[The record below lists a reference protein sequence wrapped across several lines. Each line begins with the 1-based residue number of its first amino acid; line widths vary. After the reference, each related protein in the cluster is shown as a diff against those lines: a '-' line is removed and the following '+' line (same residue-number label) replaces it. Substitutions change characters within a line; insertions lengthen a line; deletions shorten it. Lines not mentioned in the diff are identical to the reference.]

1 MIEFTNTVLLLVAI
15 KKYWCDMYRNA
26 SAEDCDV
33 MPRHGRA
40 QAVGEQ
46 RAKGHHGVGQ
56 TAQPASMLRLGDFGY
71 EDLKC

>member
-1 MIEFTNTVLLLVAI
+1 
-15 KKYWCDMYRNA
+15 
-26 SAEDCDV
+26 

-46 RAKGHHGVGQ
+46 RAEGHHGVGQ
-56 TAQPASMLRLGDFGY
+56 TAQPASMLRLRDFGN